1 MSAPDN
7 TSTPAS
13 TPASAGPDLF
23 DPAGY
28 EPGSSVGYLL
38 ARAKNL
44 LSLGIEQEVS
54 GLDITHT
61 QASCL
66 MMLST
71 GSARTVTDLG
81 RGLNTDAG
89 SITRLL
95 SRLEKRGLIVRTRRD
110 DDRRVVDL
118 SLTAE
123 GEAIVAKLPA
133 VFCNV
138 MRRHFVGFSQAEIDV
153 LRGMLHR
160 VIDNGGGQA
169 IGACWTDRD
178 GG

>member
-1 MSAPDN
+1 MSATN
-7 TSTPAS
+7 ITSAPS
-13 TPASAGPDLF
+13 TEPDLF
-23 DPAGY
+23 DPATY
-28 EPGSSVGYLL
+28 EMGASVGYLL

-54 GLDITHT
+54 GLDITHA

-66 MMLST
+66 MMLSM
-71 GSARTVTDLG
+71 GGASTVTDLG

-110 DDRRVVDL
+110 DDRRVVNL
-118 SLTAE
+118 SLTPE

-153 LRGMLHR
+153 LRGMLRR

-169 IGACWTDRD
+169 IGTCWTDRD